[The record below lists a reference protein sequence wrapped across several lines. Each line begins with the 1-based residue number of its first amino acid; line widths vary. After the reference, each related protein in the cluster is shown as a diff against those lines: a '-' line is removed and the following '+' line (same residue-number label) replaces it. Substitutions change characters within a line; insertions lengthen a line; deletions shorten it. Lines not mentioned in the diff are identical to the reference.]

1 MLMANFSSIF
11 IFLSFY
17 ASCFA
22 LNKLRVLPHIN
33 SETSR
38 IGYIDGLRGVAATL
52 VVCAHSWRISYSE
65 SFERKW
71 FYDSLNFDH
80 RLGAIGVQLFF
91 CITGY
96 LFFTKLISN
105 KNQQWDK
112 FFIARFKRLAPA
124 YFFAITILI
133 TITFLK
139 SSSFG
144 INEVVSAIK
153 LYAFGLL
160 GTDLSV
166 PGFNGT
172 ELFSVLWSLPYEWKF
187 YFMMPVIAACMHARW
202 TTILA
207 VIAAAL
213 SILIVMYQDG
223 GSFSALFASGAL
235 AAYLDKKIQLNSSW
249 LRHVVLLFSF
259 AMLVY
264 TTSIDLNNYGI
275 ERISVASLFFI
286 SVIISKPRILCNSSL
301 RFMGEI
307 SYSVYLLHIIC
318 YFAFASLFD
327 IYLSTES
334 IPAYTFAFSIFTCVL
349 CSLSF
354 KYIEY
359 PFIKKSTSA
368 IHGGV
373 KA

>member
-33 SETSR
+33 NETSR

-96 LFFTKLISN
+96 LFITKLLNN
-105 KNQQWDK
+105 KNQKWDK

-133 TITFLK
+133 AITFFK
-139 SSSFG
+139 ASSFG
-144 INEVVSAIK
+144 INEIVSSIK

-187 YFMMPVIAACMHARW
+187 YFMIPAVAACLHARW
-202 TTILA
+202 TTIVA
-207 VIAAAL
+207 VITAVFSVL
-213 SILIVMYQDG
+213 VVLYLDG
-223 GSFSALFASGAL
+223 SSFGALFVAGAL
-235 AAYLDKKIQLNSSW
+235 AAYLDKRIQLNN
-249 LRHVVLLFSF
+249 LFSRYAIF
-259 AMLVY
+259 FSSLALLVY
-264 TTSIDLNNYGI
+264 VTSLDLNNYGI
-275 ERISVASLFFI
+275 ERLSVASLFFI
-286 SVIISKPRILCNSSL
+286 SVIVTKPKILCDSPL

-307 SYSVYLLHIIC
+307 SYSVYLLHILC

-327 IYLSTES
+327 IYFSTTVL
-334 IPAYTFAFSIFTCVL
+334 PAYAIAYSLFTCIV

-359 PFIKKSTSA
+359 PFIKKSTPP
-368 IHGGV
+368 IHSGV

>member
-1 MLMANFSSIF
+1 MANFSSFF

-17 ASCFA
+17 VSCFA

-33 SETSR
+33 NETSR
-38 IGYIDGLRGVAATL
+38 IGYIDGLRGVAAIL

-96 LFFTKLISN
+96 LFITKLLNN
-105 KNQQWDK
+105 KDQKWDK

-133 TITFLK
+133 AITFFK

-144 INEVVSAIK
+144 IKEVVSSIK

-187 YFMMPVIAACMHARW
+187 YFMIPAVAACLHAKW
-202 TTILA
+202 TTIVA
-207 VIAAAL
+207 VIVAAF
-213 SILIVMYQDG
+213 SVLIVLYLDG
-223 GSFSALFASGAL
+223 SSFGALFVAGAF
-235 AAYLDKKIQLNSSW
+235 AAYLDKKIQLNNVY
-249 LRHVVLLFSF
+249 LRHVIFFASLALL
-259 AMLVY
+259 AY

-275 ERISVASLFFI
+275 ERLSVASLFFI
-286 SVIISKPRILCNSSL
+286 SVIISKPKLLCDSSL

-307 SYSVYLLHIIC
+307 SYSVYLLHLIC
-318 YFAFASLFD
+318 YFVFAYLFD
-327 IYLSTES
+327 FYLSTTS
-334 IPAYTFAFSIFTCVL
+334 IPAYALAFSIFTCIV
-349 CSLSF
+349 CALSF
-354 KYIEY
+354 KYIEH
-359 PFIKKSTSA
+359 PFIKASTQKTPN
-368 IHGGV
+368 IV
-373 KA
+373 KI

>member
-1 MLMANFSSIF
+1 MLMADFSSIF

-17 ASCFA
+17 VSCFA

-33 SETSR
+33 NETSR

-52 VVCAHSWRISYSE
+52 VVCAHSWRLSYSE

-96 LFFTKLISN
+96 LFISKLLKN
-105 KNQQWDK
+105 KNQKWDR
-112 FFIARFKRLAPA
+112 FFIARIRRLAPA
-124 YFFAITILI
+124 YFFAVTILI
-133 TITFLK
+133 FITFFK

-144 INEVVSAIK
+144 INEVVSSVK

-187 YFMMPVIAACMHARW
+187 YFMMPAIAACMYARW

-207 VIAAAL
+207 IIAAAL
-213 SILIVMYQDG
+213 SIVVVIYLDG
-223 GSFSALFASGAL
+223 SSFGALFASGAL
-235 AAYLDKKIQLNSSW
+235 AAYLDKKIHLHSSW
-249 LRHVVLLFSF
+249 LRHFLFFGSL
-259 AMLVY
+259 AILVY

-275 ERISVASLFFI
+275 ERLSVASLFFI
-286 SVIISKPRILCNSSL
+286 SVIISRPKILCDSAL

-327 IYLSTES
+327 IYLSTAS
-334 IPAYTFAFSIFTCVL
+334 IPAYAFAFSIFTCII

-354 KYIEY
+354 KYIEH
-359 PFIKKSTSA
+359 PFIKVSA
-368 IHGGV
+368 PKTADSV
-373 KA
+373 KV